1 MYIDYGVE
9 LGSKIWEN
17 GRKTTFLDNFRR
29 VVPVPLWFCQMVPVP
44 VPVPMLYF
52 GPVFVFWP

>member
-29 VVPVPLWFCQMVPVP
+29 VVSVPLWFCQMVPVP

-52 GPVFVFWP
+52 GPVFVF